1 MTFRCERSVQRRTP
15 RRLCAPSQGYTTVEI
30 IPAIDIKD
38 GRCVR
43 LYQGD
48 YDRQTVFD
56 PDPVAV
62 ARRWAEQGATRLH
75 VIDLDGAKVGRPVN
89 AQIVFAIVRSV
100 RIPVQLGGGLRD
112 QAAVEAAMNLGID
125 RVMLGTA
132 ALADSGL
139 IARLVQ
145 RYGERIVV
153 SVDARD
159 GWVATH
165 GWLETSHMHAT
176 TLVQQMAGLGVRHIM
191 YTDINRDGTLIGP
204 NVRATAEL
212 VALRGPQ
219 VIAAGGI
226 GSVDDLRELAQ
237 VGVAATVVGRALYT
251 GAVDLRQAMA
261 AVSRSEAAR
270 EQAGTSEMSRA
281 KALS

>member
-1 MTFRCERSVQRRTP
+1 M
-15 RRLCAPSQGYTTVEI
+15 EI

-48 YDRQTVFD
+48 YDRQTIFD

-75 VIDLDGAKVGRPVN
+75 VVDLDGAKVGRPVN

-112 QAAVEAAMNLGID
+112 QAAVDAAMNLGMD
-125 RVMLGTA
+125 RVILGTA
-132 ALADSGL
+132 ALADSAL
-139 IARLVQ
+139 IARLVE
-145 RYGERIVV
+145 RYSDRIIV

-176 TLVQQMAGLGVRHIM
+176 TLVQQMASLGVKHVM
-191 YTDINRDGTLIGP
+191 YTDINRDGTLVGP
-204 NVRATAEL
+204 NVGATAEL
-212 VALRGPQ
+212 VALQGPQ

-226 GSVDDLRELAQ
+226 GSVDDLRELAR
-237 VGVAATVVGRALYT
+237 VGVAATVVGRGLYT
-251 GAVDLRQAMA
+251 GAVDLRQAME
-261 AVSRSEAAR
+261 AVSQGKLVRRRDRAS
-270 EQAGTSEMSRA
+270 GMSHENI
-281 KALS
+281 LSQ